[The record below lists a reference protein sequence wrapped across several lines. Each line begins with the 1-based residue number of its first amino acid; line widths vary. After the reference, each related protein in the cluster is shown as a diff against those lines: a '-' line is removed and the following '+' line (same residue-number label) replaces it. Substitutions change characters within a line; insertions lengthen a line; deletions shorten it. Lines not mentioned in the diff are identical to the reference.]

1 MGVRGMGE
9 VRILQAGVQEDLQ
22 GVGLKLAF
30 QGEEDVGVVI
40 S

>member
-1 MGVRGMGE
+1 MGVRGAGE
-9 VRILQAGVQEDLQ
+9 VRITQAGVQEGLQ

-30 QGEEDVGVVI
+30 QGEEGVGVVI

>member
-1 MGVRGMGE
+1 MGVRGAGE
-9 VRILQAGVQEDLQ
+9 VRIIQAGVQEGLQ
-22 GVGLKLAF
+22 GLGIKLAF

>member
-1 MGVRGMGE
+1 MGVRGAGE
-9 VRILQAGVQEDLQ
+9 VRIIQAGVQEGLQ

-40 S
+40 N